1 VLTKRLCP
9 NASFIRSLYKV
20 MAFALSFWM
29 LLASQQAAAVY
40 LNRYTTTTNG
50 SITFV
55 GNTLGLDGSNTFN
68 SPGTNGSIGAFI
80 TTNTALRATAVS
92 PNTSFPFGTTTDW
105 TLNGSAANFT
115 LPPGSTILYAELIWG
130 GSYSFGGQNVS
141 ASLGNSVTFTTPAG
155 TYSVAPAAATSQTQG
170 VPDGAG
176 NCTTLYCRYVR
187 SANVTGLVQI
197 GQSGSYVVGGVPATA
212 NSSEAN
218 NHAAGWTLA
227 IVYSNPALPPR
238 NLTVFVGAEFGGA
251 SPTGVTGFCTNLV
264 GPVKGRLLVS
274 ALEGDTRIIGD
285 QMLFGPNT
293 GAMTPLS
300 GPNNPVG
307 NFFGGQING
316 DLGSLDLTGT
326 FGTLNH
332 NLPGSTSISGS
343 RQGYD
348 ITNVDAS
355 GSLVNSQTSAF
366 AQGTTSGDQ
375 YTINALGIQIDVGAP
390 KFPLTVKSA
399 DRTVTYVG
407 DTVTYTISLDNT
419 TGTANA
425 TNVMFFDTPPP
436 GMSFVPG
443 SVTLNG
449 TPLPGANPVTGAA
462 VGTINAGT
470 VSTVTFKVLVNAIP
484 AAPAAAQY
492 INRARWTYDFI
503 SCAGFPSEA
512 GVVETNPNTILAI
525 RLAPTKTVLPT
536 GAVGV
541 GQVLTYTINVP
552 NTGAANSVGTT
563 FTDLIPVG
571 TTYVAGSTTMNGV
584 VVPDVGANMPFT
596 VGAPINSPSLA
607 SGVVGAGA
615 SAVIRF
621 QVQVNPSPPAII
633 TNTAAID
640 LDGTGPASPIN
651 VSAVNTPLSPPV
663 ATKSFA
669 PSTIAADTPS
679 VLTIQISNTNAQA
692 FTLLALSDT
701 LPAGVVIASPANAT
715 TTCGGGTPVAIPG
728 GITLGLSGASVGA
741 SVSCTV
747 SANVTSAAPG
757 VYTNIIPAGGVTTT
771 NAGNNIAPATAQLVV
786 LRGPTIN
793 KSFSPSSIVPGGI
806 ATLTISVVN
815 PTSVAINNANIT
827 DNLPP
832 GVVVAAV
839 PSATSTCAGTFAPVA
854 GSNSVSLINGTV
866 ANANVCTMTVNVTSG
881 AIGNYNNIIPAGALT
896 SSGGTN
902 AAAATADLVVTSPA
916 ISKSFTP
923 TVVGSNVNSV
933 LTIIMN
939 NPTNVA
945 ATGVAFTDIFPTS
958 PGALTLTDTTVVNT
972 CAGVVSNQLGG
983 ALAVGST
990 GVRLTGGVIPAG
1002 SSCSITFNVRAS
1014 VGGTYLNTIPAG
1026 GLTTTN
1032 IGNSVVATS
1041 ATLSVG
1047 LPGVEKV
1054 FGTLATPFP
1063 TVALGANMRVSIR
1076 LTNPNTTALAIT
1088 SLTDNLPS
1096 GMLIANTTTTSDC
1109 GGTFTDAAG
1118 GALGAGDTGIRLNG
1132 GSIPASSTCTFTF
1145 NVTSSIAATYVN
1157 TIPAG
1162 GLITPSGNNAFPA
1175 SATIK
1180 VLARPI
1186 LTKAFSPVTIS
1197 PTGVS
1202 VLTITLTNPN
1212 GETLTTAAFSDTF
1225 PTTPGA
1231 MTLANSAVTNTCGG
1245 TITQSNNN
1253 ALAVGSG
1260 SIKLASGSIPGNGSC
1275 QVVANVTASVAG
1287 SYANTIPIG
1296 GLTTNN
1302 GGASTVAANASLT
1315 VAVLAPTISK
1325 AFAASPV
1332 GRNIPTRL
1340 TFSVNNPNAA
1350 LAITGVAFTDVLP
1363 TIPGAM
1369 VVAPVPNVLIS
1380 GCGASPVFSPTAGA
1394 ASISFSGGSVAVG
1407 STCQVS
1413 VDVVA
1418 PVAGTYNNTSGAVTS
1433 TNAGTGGVATAS
1445 LRVLSPPFVAKSFL
1459 PTPIS
1464 VGGTSTLS
1472 LTISNPNATDI
1483 LTGVAVSDVYPAG
1496 LLNSAAPNPQISC
1509 GAGSSVAF
1517 TGGVAN
1523 NNSVGLT
1530 SGSLAPGSFCT
1541 VTVSVVASVAGN
1553 IDNTTLA
1560 ATSTNAGTG
1569 NTAFARLVVGVDV
1582 TGFVYADA
1590 NTNNAKDGAE
1600 AGTGLTLFA
1609 KLISAGVVQQVVTV
1623 NSTTGSYV
1631 FSAVPAGA
1639 YNVIVDTNNNPA
1651 DITPTV
1657 TPGWAGTEAP
1667 TQNRA
1672 ISVGSTSVM
1681 NVNFGLNSGTRIS
1694 GRVFQDNGIASG
1706 TANDGI
1712 LNGGEVGIA
1721 ASAVRLTNCSGT
1733 TYFTTTTDGAGN
1745 YSFNVP
1751 SALVA
1756 SGATLCVTQTLP
1768 SGFIETGASLG
1779 TTSAAAGSYNR
1790 TASTVTFT
1798 YIASTPQTGIN
1809 FGNVPVNTLTT
1820 DGLQTALPG
1829 TAVNY
1834 THAFV
1839 AGSGGLVS
1847 FSTAAVAS
1855 PAVVGW
1861 SEIIY
1866 RDINCNGQIDTG
1878 EPTVSA
1884 AIAVNAGDQICLV
1897 VRQFVPGGAAIG
1909 AQNLVTLSAN
1919 FSYTNASPVLSASLS
1934 RTDTT
1939 IVGTPSSSG
1948 LRLIK
1953 SVNLATA
1960 LPGSILTYTITY
1972 RNDST
1977 GPLSTLSIN
1986 DTTPAFTN
1994 FVIATCGPIPSNLTS
2009 CTVSTAPTAGG
2020 VGAIVWTFVGT
2031 LAPAAQGTVTFA
2043 VQVNN

>member
-1 VLTKRLCP
+1 VLIKRPCP
-9 NASFIRSLYKV
+9 NASLVQSLIKV
-20 MAFALSFWM
+20 IAFALSFW
-29 LLASQQAAAVY
+29 LLIASQQAGAVY
-40 LNRYTTTTNG
+40 INRYTTTTNG
-50 SITFV
+50 AITFV
-55 GNTLGLDGSNTFN
+55 GNTLGLDGSNTVN
-68 SPGTNGSIGAFI
+68 SPGLNGSIGAFT
-80 TTNTALRATAVS
+80 TTNTSLRATAVA

-141 ASLGNSVTFTTPAG
+141 ASLGNSVSFKTPAG

-197 GQSGSYVVGGVPATA
+197 GQSGNYEVGGVPATA
-212 NSSEAN
+212 NSSEPN

-227 IVYSNPALPPR
+227 IVYSNPAQPPR

-251 SPTGVTGFCTNLV
+251 SPTGVSGFCTNLV

-274 ALEGDTRIIGD
+274 ALEGDTRIVGD

-300 GPNNPVG
+300 GPNNPVS

-316 DLGSLDLTGT
+316 DLGSLNLTGT

-332 NLPGSTSISGS
+332 NLPAGTAIAGS

-366 AQGTTSGDQ
+366 AQGTTTGDQ

-399 DRTVTYVG
+399 DRTITYVG
-407 DTVTYTISLDNT
+407 DIVTYSIALDNT

-425 TNVMFFDTPPP
+425 TNLMFFDTPPP

-449 TPLPGANPVTGAA
+449 VSLPSANPVTGAA
-462 VGTINAGT
+462 VGTINAGS
-470 VSTVTFKVLVNAIP
+470 VSTVTFKVQVNAIP
-484 AAPAAAQY
+484 ASPAPAQY
-492 INRARWTYDFI
+492 INRAKWTYDFI

-512 GVVETNPNTILAI
+512 GMVETNTNTILAM
-525 RLAPTKTVLPT
+525 RLEPTKTVLPT

-563 FTDLIPVG
+563 LTDLIPVG
-571 TTYVAGSTTMNGV
+571 TTYVAGSTTLNGAL
-584 VVPDVGANMPFT
+584 VPDVGGNMPFT
-596 VGAPINSPSLA
+596 TGALINSPTLA
-607 SGVVGAGA
+607 AGVVGAGS

-633 TNTAAID
+633 TNTASID
-640 LDGTGPASPIN
+640 LDGAGPANPIA
-651 VSAVNTPLSPPV
+651 VSAVNTPLSPPA
-663 ATKSFA
+663 ATKLFV
-669 PSTIAADTPS
+669 PSTIAANTPS

-701 LPAGVVIASPANAT
+701 LPAGVVIANPANAI
-715 TTCGGGTPVAIPG
+715 TTCGGGTAVATPG

-741 SVSCTV
+741 FANCTV
-747 SANVTSAAPG
+747 SANVTSALPG
-757 VYTNIIPAGGVTTT
+757 IYTNIIPAGGVTTT
-771 NAGNNIAPATAQLVV
+771 NAGNNVAPATAQLTV
-786 LRGPTIN
+786 LQGPTIN
-793 KSFSPSSIVPGGI
+793 KSFSPSSIAPGGT

-815 PTSVAINNANIT
+815 PTPAVILNANLT
-827 DNLPP
+827 DIFPA
-832 GVVVAAV
+832 GVVVA
-839 PSATSTCAGTFAPVA
+839 SAPLASSNCAGTFAPAA
-854 GSNSVSLINGTV
+854 GASSVSLVNGTV
-866 ANANVCTMTVNVTSG
+866 ANANVCTMTVNVTSS
-881 AIGNYNNIIPAGALT
+881 AIGNYNNIIPAGALS

-902 AAAATADLVVTSPA
+902 ATAASADLAVTSPS

-923 TVVGSNVNSV
+923 AVVGSNVNSV
-933 LTIIMN
+933 LTIVLN
-939 NPTNVA
+939 NPTNIA
-945 ATGVAFTDIFPTS
+945 ATGVTFTDTFPTL
-958 PGALTLTDTTVVNT
+958 PGALTLANTTVANT
-972 CAGVVSNQLGG
+972 CGGTVFDQSGG
-983 ALAVGST
+983 ALVTGSA
-990 GVRLTGGVIPAG
+990 GVRLTSGVIPAG
-1002 SSCSITFNVRAS
+1002 SSCSLRFNVRAS
-1014 VGGTYLNTIPAG
+1014 VGGTYVNTIPAA
-1026 GLTTTN
+1026 GLITTN
-1032 IGNSVVATS
+1032 SGNSTAATS

-1047 LPGVEKV
+1047 LPGVEKT
-1054 FGTLATPFP
+1054 FGTFATPVP
-1063 TVALGANMRVSIR
+1063 TVALGSNVRMSIR
-1076 LTNPNTTALAIT
+1076 LSNANSAALAIT
-1088 SLTDNLPS
+1088 SLIDNLPS
-1096 GMLIANTTTTSDC
+1096 GMLVANATTTSDC
-1109 GGTFTDAAG
+1109 GGTVTDAAG
-1118 GALGAGDTGIRLNG
+1118 GTLGAGDTGVRLNG
-1132 GSIPASSTCTFTF
+1132 GSIPASGSCTFTF
-1145 NVTSSIAATYVN
+1145 NVTSNTAATYIN

-1162 GLITPSGNNAFPA
+1162 ALITASGSNAFA
-1175 SATIK
+1175 ANATIN
-1180 VLARPI
+1180 VLARPTI
-1186 LTKAFSPVTIS
+1186 SKTFSPVTIS
-1197 PTGVS
+1197 PFGTS

-1231 MTLANSAVTNTCGG
+1231 MTLANTAITNTCGG
-1245 TITQSNNN
+1245 TLTQANNN
-1253 ALAVGSG
+1253 ALAVGSA
-1260 SIKLASGSIPGNGSC
+1260 SIKLASGTIPGNGTC

-1287 SYANTIPIG
+1287 SYTNTIPVG

-1302 GGASTVAANASLT
+1302 GGASTVAAIANLN
-1315 VAVLAPTISK
+1315 VAVLPPNISK

-1332 GRNIPTRL
+1332 GRSVPTRL
-1340 TFSVNNPNAA
+1340 TFTVNNPNAA
-1350 LAITGVAFTDVLP
+1350 LALTGVAFTDVLP

-1380 GCGASPVFSPTAGA
+1380 GCGATPVFSPSAGA
-1394 ASISFSGGSVAVG
+1394 ASINFSGGNVAVG

-1418 PVAGTYNNTSGAVTS
+1418 TIAGTYNNTSGAVSS

-1472 LTISNPNATDI
+1472 LTISNPNANDV
-1483 LTGVAVSDVYPAG
+1483 LTGVAVTDVYPAG
-1496 LLNSAAPNPQISC
+1496 LLNSAAPNPQINC

-1523 NNSVGLT
+1523 GNNVGLT
-1530 SGSLAPGSFCT
+1530 SGSLAPGSYCT
-1541 VTVSVVASVAGN
+1541 VTVNAVASAVGN

-1560 ATSTNAGTG
+1560 VASTNAGVG
-1569 NTAFARLVVGVDV
+1569 NTAFARLVVGVDI

-1590 NTNNAKDGAE
+1590 NTNNAKDSVE
-1600 AGTGLTLFA
+1600 AGTGLTLFV
-1609 KLISAGVVQQVVTV
+1609 KLIGAGVVQQVASV
-1623 NSTTGSYV
+1623 NSTTGGYSFV
-1631 FSAVPAGA
+1631 AVPAGA
-1639 YNVIVDTNNNPA
+1639 YNVIVDTNNSLT
-1651 DITPTV
+1651 DLTPNIA
-1657 TPGWAGTEAP
+1657 PGWVGTEAP
-1667 TQNRA
+1667 MYNRA
-1672 ISVGSTSVM
+1672 VSVGTTNVM
-1681 NVNFGLNSGTRIS
+1681 NLNFGLNSGTRVS
-1694 GRVFQDNGIASG
+1694 GRVFQDNGIANG
-1706 TANDGI
+1706 IANDGV
-1712 LNGGEVGIA
+1712 LNGGEIGIA
-1721 ASAVRLTNCSGT
+1721 ATTVRLTNCLST
-1733 TYFTTTTDGAGN
+1733 TYLTTSTDGAGN
-1745 YSFNVP
+1745 YTFNLA
-1751 SALVA
+1751 STIA
-1756 SGATLCVTQTLP
+1756 SGTTLCVTQTPP

-1779 TTSAAAGSYNR
+1779 STLAASGSYSR
-1790 TASTVTFT
+1790 ATSTITFT
-1798 YIASTPQTGIN
+1798 HTSSVMQTGVN

-1839 AGSGGLVS
+1839 AGSAGLVS
-1847 FSTAAVAS
+1847 FSTGAVAS

-1861 SEIIY
+1861 SEVIY
-1866 RDINCNGQIDTG
+1866 RDTNCNGQIDTG
-1878 EPTVSA
+1878 EPTVGA

-1909 AQNLVTLSAN
+1909 AQNLVTLTAN
-1919 FSYTNASPVLSASLS
+1919 FSYTNASPLLAALLS

-1939 IVGTPSSSG
+1939 IVGTPTSSG
-1948 LRLIK
+1948 LRLVK

-1986 DTTPAFTN
+1986 DTTPAFTS
-1994 FVIATCGPIPSNLTS
+1994 FVIANCGAIPANLTS
-2009 CTVSTAPTAGG
+2009 CTVSTAPTVGG
-2020 VGAIVWTFVGT
+2020 VGPIAWTFVGT
-2031 LAPAAQGTVTFA
+2031 LAPAAQGTVTFS